1 MNPSRIVIILL
12 AGVAALVL
20 AFLVHGMM
28 GKKAPAVVA
37 ATPVAGPLMTRVLAA
52 KVDLAV
58 GDRLTPNNM
67 AWQPWPVGTVNAAY
81 VTDGSS
87 AAAKPQGADGAVKQA
102 STVVNDIANGGG
114 PKLQA
119 LVGAIVRE
127 PIFAGEPITSKKIV
141 RSGDTGYLAVRLPQG
156 MRALS
161 IPVTIDSSA
170 GGFIEPGDRV
180 DVMTAHADQ
189 SKGGG
194 AGGMVAET
202 VLSNVQVLAVDQRV
216 DTPKNTTSMP
226 AAATLTLE
234 VPAGDVDALV
244 RARTGGTLMMALRS
258 YADIGGGPGAG
269 AGVGGPA
276 HSVRV
281 FKGGAAVE
289 VVAAR

>member
-1 MNPSRIVIILL
+1 MNPSRIAIVVL

-28 GKKAPAVVA
+28 GKKAPTVVA
-37 ATPVAGPLMTRVLAA
+37 ATPSAGPLMTRVLTA

-58 GDRLTPNNM
+58 GDRLSPDNM
-67 AWQPWPVGTVNAAY
+67 AWQPWPVGTANAAY

-87 AAAKPQGADGAVKQA
+87 AAAKPAGAEGAVKQA
-102 STVVNDIANGGG
+102 STMVGDIANGGG

-156 MRALS
+156 MRAVS
-161 IPVTIDSSA
+161 IPVTIDSGA

-180 DVMTAHADQ
+180 DVMTAHADT
-189 SKGGG
+189 SKGGSG
-194 AGGMVAET
+194 VMVAET
-202 VLSNVQVLAVDQRV
+202 VLANVQVLAVDQRV
-216 DTPKNTTSMP
+216 DTPKNTTSLP
-226 AAATLTLE
+226 AASTLTLE

-244 RARTGGTLMMALRS
+244 RARGGGTLMMALRS

-269 AGVGGPA
+269 VAGPA
-276 HSVRV
+276 HTVRV
-281 FKGGAAVE
+281 FRGGAAVE
-289 VVAAR
+289 EVAAR